1 MFLVSI
7 LAFLLA
13 GWVSLNAEALATQGL
28 AK

>member
-13 GWVSLNAEALATQGL
+13 GWVSLNAEAQATLAL
-28 AK
+28 A